1 MVAVMINR
9 LFLIVILALVLSAH
23 VLDAQDRVKYRDFE
37 LGGGV
42 ASVAT
47 LTGVA
52 PSDAT
57 VIHQRPAVLQEL
69 EWRPRYFSRGSTPQ
83 IDPVDHMVFSFYN
96 DQLYKVVVDYDVRRT
111 EGMSQAD
118 IMAAI
123 SATYGVA
130 SIPRLKAA
138 RAAEAQYGESDVAL
152 ATWGNTEYTLMLFR
166 VSYQNAFRLVVS
178 STKLADL
185 ARGAGAEAVRLDTLE
200 APQREMARQRKE
212 ADAARTAEAEAKR
225 VNLPGFKP

>member
-9 LFLIVILALVLSAH
+9 IFLIVIFALVLPAH
-23 VLDAQDRVKYRDFE
+23 VLDAQERVKYRDFE

-57 VIHQRPAVLQEL
+57 VIHQRPAMLQEL
-69 EWRPRYFSRGSTPQ
+69 EWRPRYFSRGSTRQ
-83 IDPVDHMVFSFYN
+83 TDPVDRMVFSFYN

-111 EGMSQAD
+111 EGVTQAD

-130 SIPRLKAA
+130 SIPGLKAA
-138 RAAEAQYGESDVAL
+138 RAAEVQYSEPDRAL

-178 STKLADL
+178 STQLADL
-185 ARGAGAEAVRLDTLE
+185 ARVAGVEAVRLDTLE
-200 APQREMARQRKE
+200 APQREITRQRKE
-212 ADAARTAEAEAKR
+212 ADDARTIEAEAKR
-225 VNLPGFKP
+225 VNLPGFRP